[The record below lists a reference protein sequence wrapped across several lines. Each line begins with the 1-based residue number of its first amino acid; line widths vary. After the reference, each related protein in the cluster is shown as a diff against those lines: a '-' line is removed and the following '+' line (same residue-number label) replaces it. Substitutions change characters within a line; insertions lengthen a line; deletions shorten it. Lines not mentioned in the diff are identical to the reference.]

1 MFLNVHLIRK
11 ADDYALQRC
20 EVAEVVEISHE
31 EFNELKC
38 NPFQDYNFISNNKDK
53 LKYLILL
60 FLLNRARY
68 IINNTIIVIPKE

>member
-20 EVAEVVEISHE
+20 EVAEVVEISHD

-38 NPFQDYNFISNNKDK
+38 NP
-53 LKYLILL
+53 
-60 FLLNRARY
+60 LNHHDMRHAKQFAEH
-68 IINNTIIVIPKE
+68 I